1 MGKHY
6 GQIGIR
12 ERCEISRLQA
22 EGYSIRQIAAA
33 LDRSPSS
40 ISREVRRNATR
51 TKGYDPE
58 EA

>member
-1 MGKHY
+1 MGKSY

-22 EGYSIRQIAAA
+22 EGRAW
-33 LDRSPSS
+33 
-40 ISREVRRNATR
+40 RRRAHAIERFLSLSFRNMA
-51 TKGYDPE
+51 